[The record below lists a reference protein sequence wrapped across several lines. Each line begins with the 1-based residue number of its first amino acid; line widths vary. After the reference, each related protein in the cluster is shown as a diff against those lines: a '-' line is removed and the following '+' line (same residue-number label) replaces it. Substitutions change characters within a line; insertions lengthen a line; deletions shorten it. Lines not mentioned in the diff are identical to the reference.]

1 MIRHKYKAVRTE
13 TNGIKFP
20 SKKEARRYIELGLL
34 QRAGDIVFFLRQPLF
49 DIGGGTTYKADF
61 LIFWADGHVSV
72 EDVKGMLTKE
82 FVKAK
87 KQVEALYPIIIEV
100 I

>member
-61 LIFWADGHVSV
+61 LIFWADGHASF
-72 EDVKGMLTKE
+72 EDVKGYKTTE
-82 FVKAK
+82 FIKAK
-87 KQVEALYPIIIEV
+87 KQVEALYPITIEV